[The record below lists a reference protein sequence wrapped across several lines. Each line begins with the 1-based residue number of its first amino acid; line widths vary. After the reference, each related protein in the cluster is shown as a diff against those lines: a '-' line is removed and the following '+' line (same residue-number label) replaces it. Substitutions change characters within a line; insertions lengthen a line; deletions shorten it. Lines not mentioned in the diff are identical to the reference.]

1 VDTPRLLRFSVF
13 ELDLERCELRKS
25 GRRVPIAQQPW
36 KALVLLATRPGRL
49 VTRDELRQALWPDG
63 THVDFE
69 RGINFCLSQVRHAL
83 GDPAR
88 ASHFVETLPRLGYRF
103 VADVHVVLPELEAPP
118 ASSVRPSE
126 SGPAVRG
133 GPGRWLA
140 AACALGMAIATSDG
154 VPDRATALPRRDLR
168 GAAAQATLARVLL
181 DQSEAGLRPTAET
194 MPRARVAALAALRA
208 DPSNADARVSL
219 ALVKLHYDWD
229 WDAAD
234 DLDRAL
240 AMAPGSARAHLARA
254 EYLSARG
261 EAGAA
266 VESARRAA
274 AIEPLC
280 PTVRGDLGWYYYA
293 ARRYEDAAVE
303 WRASVAVQGDGGP
316 RDRLVDALRQMGRH
330 DDAWREAVAT
340 MRHAGVSASA
350 IEELGRPGAEA
361 AVRGFLSGSAS
372 FLERRGASPV
382 RLAALHAAAGE
393 EASALDLLER
403 ASRERSWGLLGALAA
418 DPDLARL
425 AGRPRYERLLR
436 DTGLRPQLVAVLVA
450 PHLTY

>member
-1 VDTPRLLRFSVF
+1 MDSPPLLRFSVF
-13 ELDLERCELRKS
+13 ELDLERAELRKS

-49 VTRDELRQALWPDG
+49 VTRDEIRQALWPDG

-69 RGINFCLSQVRHAL
+69 RGINFCLSQVRQAL

-103 VADVHVVLPELEAPP
+103 VADVHPQPEARIQAERGTTDA
-118 ASSVRPSE
+118 VRP
-126 SGPAVRG
+126 RRW
-133 GPGRWLA
+133 RWLA
-140 AACALGMAIATSDG
+140 AACVAILAVASGHG
-154 VPDRATALPRRDLR
+154 VPRRAAALPPRTID
-168 GAAAQATLARVLL
+168 GAASQAALARLLL
-181 DQSEAGLRPTAET
+181 DQGEAGLRSAAEI

-208 DPSNADARVSL
+208 DPANADARVSL

-240 AMAPGSARAHLARA
+240 ELAPGSARAHLARA

-261 EAGAA
+261 EAEAA

-280 PTVRGDLGWYYYA
+280 PTVRGDLGWYYYVAHRFEEA
-293 ARRYEDAAVE
+293 ASE

-330 DDAWREAVAT
+330 EEAWGEAVAT
-340 MRHAGVSASA
+340 MRHAGVPASD
-350 IEELGRPGAEA
+350 IQDLGRPGAEA
-361 AVRGFLSGSAS
+361 ALRGFLSGSAS

-393 EASALDLLER
+393 DASALELLER
-403 ASRERSWGLLGALAA
+403 ASRERSWGLLGALRA
-418 DPDLARL
+418 DPDLGRL
-425 AGRPRYERLLR
+425 AGQARYERLLR
-436 DTGLRPQLVAVLVA
+436 ETGLRPQVLALLAA
-450 PHLTY
+450 PHQAY